1 MEDSRFRRLWGFT
14 AVEFL
19 IFIMVLGVLSAVAL
33 PSYFSTINVRGQN
46 VANDNAKA
54 LASAV
59 EKRFANTHHYD
70 TTPTDYAYEM
80 GGTVPVN
87 PCTGTKDGYKIMVTG
102 TSCSVMAVGGSNC
115 GVWTP
120 SIYNVGE

>member
-1 MEDSRFRRLWGFT
+1 MKDSNSRRLVGFT

-19 IFIMVLGVLSAVAL
+19 IILMVLAVLSAVAL
-33 PSYFSTINVRGQN
+33 PSYFNTMNNRGQGI
-46 VANDNAKA
+46 ANENAKA
-54 LASAV
+54 LAAAV
-59 EKRFANTHHYD
+59 QKRSSNTHRFD
-70 TTPTDYAYEM
+70 TTPSDYAYEM

-87 PCTGTKDGYKIMVTG
+87 PCTGSKDGYKIMVTS

-120 SIYNVGE
+120 AIYSVGE